1 MDNQNL
7 TKIEYGPNRL
17 YFLNCLFSPD
27 KKIKIV
33 NKNFF
38 KTKISLTLN
47 KKICLNY
54 EKNINFYPF
63 PCLQFDSTE
72 K

>member
-1 MDNQNL
+1 M
-7 TKIEYGPNRL
+7 GPIG
-17 YFLNCLFSPD
+17 YTSLNCLFSPD

-38 KTKISLTLN
+38 DTKISLTLN

-54 EKNINFYPF
+54 EKIINFYPF